1 MLFPLP
7 LLFASVPFAFAQG
20 THYLYGPTWGFRDYR
35 AKGYIT
41 SMETT
46 LTAGPVPAKVAPRM
60 ALWPGMDTT
69 KGLVQPI
76 IVSSSEGLYQGAQCG
91 GATKEQWCVFASMV
105 VGNRKQEMGKRVP
118 LSGDE
123 KLVMKFQYN
132 ETLGGYEQWLYI
144 KDKMVSTLSI
154 ASGKSNSFYVD
165 TECQGSHKGSVSA
178 HNYTDT
184 TIVLSEANP
193 SWGLKP
199 NNHYLACADKSS
211 SEDGGKTW
219 KIPNIW
225 LQKSEAMKDY
235 QRPQTPG
242 PSFCPEGPKARE

>member
-1 MLFPLP
+1 MQSFLLP
-7 LLFASVPFAFAQG
+7 LLVLASFASAQG
-20 THYLYGPTWGFRDYR
+20 THYLYGPTWGYRDYR

-46 LTAGPVPAKVAPRM
+46 LTAGPVPSTVAPRM

-91 GATKEQWCVFASMV
+91 GATKDQWCVFASMI

-118 LSGDE
+118 LSADE
-123 KLVMKFQYN
+123 KLVMKFLYN

-154 ASGKSNSFYVD
+154 GMF
-165 TECQGSHKGSVSA
+165 
-178 HNYTDT
+178 
-184 TIVLSEANP
+184 P
-193 SWGLKP
+193 SLP
-199 NNHYLACADKSS
+199 YPLLTS
-211 SEDGGKTW
+211 
-219 KIPNIW
+219 IP
-225 LQKSEAMKDY
+225 Y
-235 QRPQTPG
+235 HP
-242 PSFCPEGPKARE
+242 C